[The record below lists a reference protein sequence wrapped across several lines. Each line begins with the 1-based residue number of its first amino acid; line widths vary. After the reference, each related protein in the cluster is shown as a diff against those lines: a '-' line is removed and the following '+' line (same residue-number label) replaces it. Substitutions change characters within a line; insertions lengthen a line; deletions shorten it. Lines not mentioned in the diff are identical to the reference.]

1 MIWGW
6 KRKHVSI
13 SYAFVKHTANLR
25 FFPNKH
31 PHNRSHFSPEPC
43 PLSVPPPSTMVP
55 SRLPSRTRLS
65 PALIT
70 SSWCFPAGALGF
82 FTTHIVA
89 VEPLA
94 CSESRNSWSTLKNL
108 KAEWWAPVK
117 NGCSYIRHMILT
129 YMWHMCMCIYLCVC
143 NPNQSDLPVE

>member
-6 KRKHVSI
+6 KRTHVST
-13 SYAFVKHTANLR
+13 SYAFVKYTGNLR

-31 PHNRSHFSPEPC
+31 PHNRSHFSPKPC

-117 NGCSYIRHMILT
+117 KWLQLYPSYDNYIHVT
-129 YMWHMCMCIYLCVC
+129 HVYVYIYICVC
-143 NPNQSDLPVE
+143 VCVQP